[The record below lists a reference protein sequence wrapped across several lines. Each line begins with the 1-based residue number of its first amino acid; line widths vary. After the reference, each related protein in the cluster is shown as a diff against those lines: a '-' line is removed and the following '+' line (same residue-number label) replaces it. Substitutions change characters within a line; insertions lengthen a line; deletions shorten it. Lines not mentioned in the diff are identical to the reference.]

1 VSKISDD
8 TPLMALILVIV
19 VGVASG
25 LIAARALSSVVTESD
40 EKHVERQLVDDAR
53 LMYDQSP

>member
-1 VSKISDD
+1 MSKISDD